1 MCVRRGKAAEW
12 DGPRTLS
19 GSLSADPGLL
29 QVLLVLLVGR
39 GVIIVT
45 AGIVAEVKIRHI
57 RRIEGGLN
65 GGSPG
70 LQIGPAGKAGHL

>member
-1 MCVRRGKAAEW
+1 MRMAIDNAIPLFGAWEGLTSVRPAGKAAEW
-12 DGPRTLS
+12 DGPRALS

-45 AGIVAEVKIRHI
+45 AGVVAEVKIRHI
-57 RRIEGGLN
+57 RRI
-65 GGSPG
+65 
-70 LQIGPAGKAGHL
+70 

>member
-1 MCVRRGKAAEW
+1 MAIDNAIPLFGGMGGADQCASGGKSRRMG
-12 DGPRTLS
+12 RTRALS

-45 AGIVAEVKIRHI
+45 AGVVAEVKIRHI
-57 RRIEGGLN
+57 RRI
-65 GGSPG
+65 
-70 LQIGPAGKAGHL
+70 

>member
-1 MCVRRGKAAEW
+1 MRMAIDNAIPLFGGMGGADQCASGGKSRRMGR
-12 DGPRTLS
+12 DRRTLS

-45 AGIVAEVKIRHI
+45 AGVVAEVKIRHI
-57 RRIEGGLN
+57 RRI
-65 GGSPG
+65 
-70 LQIGPAGKAGHL
+70 